1 MERIGELMKFLV
13 VDDSKLAR
21 TKMRNYIETLG
32 FEVIGEAKDGLE
44 ALEMAAALS
53 PSYITMDLEMPNM
66 KGDEASEKIL
76 ALKPDINIF
85 LITSIIDKK
94 VLINVLKTGV
104 RKVLKKPVDI
114 ETFSIAIEEL
124 NNKEM

>member
-1 MERIGELMKFLV
+1 MKFLV

-21 TKMRNYIETLG
+21 TKMRDYIETLG

-44 ALEMAAALS
+44 ALEMADALS
-53 PSYITMDLEMPNM
+53 PSHITMDLEMPNM

-104 RKVLKKPVDI
+104 KKVLKKPVDI
-114 ETFSIAIEEL
+114 GDFTLAINEL
-124 NNKEM
+124 NNKEI